1 MSFTSKYP
9 ETTTLPGFSS
19 TWRSYLAL
27 ARVDHWF
34 KNVFMISGVLL
45 ALFHQP
51 GELSWRHIP
60 ELILAV
66 FATCILAS
74 SNYVLN
80 EIQDADHDR
89 YHPKKKFR
97 PIPSGLIHI
106 PLAYIEW
113 AILAI
118 IGLILATFIN
128 APFLYVSAA
137 FLFMGFLYNVKPF
150 RLKDLPYLDVLSE
163 SVNNPIRLLL
173 GWFVFVPFQLPSVS
187 LLLAFWFIGAFFMA
201 TKRFAEYRTIN
212 NSQIAGNYRNS
223 FMHYTEERLLTSMVF
238 YMSLFAFFFGIFI
251 MKYHFELILS
261 APFIVGFVSYYFYM
275 SFRPNSSVQA
285 PEHLYHDKKLVG
297 FSLLCVGIILFLL
310 LTDIPQLYRL
320 FNVSPVEISPLWT
333 F

>member
-1 MSFTSKYP
+1 MQ
-9 ETTTLPGFSS
+9 FS
-19 TWRSYLAL
+19 TDWRGYLAI

-45 ALFHQP
+45 AIFHKP
-51 GELSWRHIP
+51 SELAWGHIP

-66 FATCILAS
+66 LATCLLAS

-80 EIQDADHDR
+80 EIQDAEHDR

-97 PIPSGLIHI
+97 PIPSGLINI
-106 PLAYIEW
+106 PLAYAEW

-118 IGLILATFIN
+118 TGLTLAAFIN
-128 APFLYVSAA
+128 SSFLYVSAT

-173 GWFVFVPFQLPSVS
+173 GWFVFLPSQLPSVS
-187 LLLAFWFIGAFFMA
+187 LLLSFWFIGAFFMA

-212 NSQIAGNYRNS
+212 DSQVASNYRKS
-223 FMHYTEERLLTSMVF
+223 FGHYTEERLLTSMVF

-261 APFIVGFVSYYFYM
+261 APFIIGFISYYFHM
-275 SFRPNSSVQA
+275 SFRQNSSVQA
-285 PEHLYHDKKLVG
+285 PEHLYQDKKLVC
-297 FSLLCVGIILFLL
+297 FSLVCVGILLFLL
-310 LTDIPQLYRL
+310 LTDIPELYDL
-320 FNVSPVEISPLWT
+320 FNVNPVEISPLWT